1 MDSASMLNG
10 RPEIAMKRMYFA
22 CMPNIQIRDVSIPV
36 HEALVRK
43 AELAGQSLQQF
54 LSNQLAILAATPS
67 LEELLDSIEQ
77 QDLGKLSTAD
87 ALQAISGERA
97 RR

>member
-1 MDSASMLNG
+1 MDSRSILDD

-67 LEELLDSIEQ
+67 LEELLDRIEQ
-77 QDLGKLSTAD
+77 QDLGKLSTSD